1 VGGKPHA
8 FEEGGHGCRGLRQV
22 GFAGVCHGSVTEA
35 VQVQARV
42 PAAKRM
48 FHDPSTKQWLESSS

>member
-1 VGGKPHA
+1 
-8 FEEGGHGCRGLRQV
+8 LRQV
-22 GFAGVCHGSVTEA
+22 GFAGVCHGSVAEA
-35 VQVQARV
+35 VQVQMRV